1 MDTLPH
7 DHRRALLAFYDAGD
21 HAEAALRE
29 IIERDF
35 PLDRISLLGKASA
48 SGDDPLGVYH
58 AVIGYALTAIVPWL
72 AYASWHAYRDTLVPN
87 RQHLS
92 AVGP

>member
-35 PLDRISLLGKASA
+35 PLTGYPSSERLAPPGTTPWASTM
-48 SGDDPLGVYH
+48 P
-58 AVIGYALTAIVPWL
+58 
-72 AYASWHAYRDTLVPN
+72 
-87 RQHLS
+87 
-92 AVGP
+92 